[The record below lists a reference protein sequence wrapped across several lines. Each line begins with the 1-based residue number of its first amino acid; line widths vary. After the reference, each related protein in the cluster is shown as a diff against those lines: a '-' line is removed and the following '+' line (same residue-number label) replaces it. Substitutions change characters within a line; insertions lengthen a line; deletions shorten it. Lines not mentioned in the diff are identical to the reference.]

1 MKNNT
6 FKILM
11 LGGGKRVSLAR
22 RFKYALKKLDLEP
35 QIFSYDLTTN
45 EPILKEA
52 KIIKGFKWNSQNVI
66 NDLKVKILEN
76 NFDLLISNVDP
87 ALVFQ
92 SQLAKEYKC
101 ANIISPHKTIINC
114 QCKELFQNFCEDNSL
129 PIIPRWDNE
138 TYPFF
143 IKPKKGSSSKD
154 ARLIYSL
161 TELKNEFSSCE
172 EFFIKQNYIKGKEY
186 TVDAYIDKNNII
198 KALSP
203 RERIKTSNGEVEI
216 TRTIRDKEIEHLSKI
231 IIDKFSLKG
240 PISIQFIRSKN
251 DKKLWLMEINPRL
264 AGGVIASIEAGYN
277 IPEMLI
283 KDILDYDIQQT
294 NLTKNIIMKR
304 YFEEIFYE
312 DDN

>member
-1 MKNNT
+1 
-6 FKILM
+6 M

-22 RFKYALKKLDLEP
+22 RFKYALKKLDLKP
-35 QIFSYDLTTN
+35 QIFSYDLTTK

-52 KIIKGFKWNSQNVI
+52 TIIKGIRWSSQDLI
-66 NDLKVKILEN
+66 NDLKDKISEN

-92 SQLAKEYKC
+92 SKLANEYKC

-114 QCKELFQNFCEDNSL
+114 QCKELFQSFCEKNSL
-129 PIIPRWDNE
+129 PIIPRWDKK
-138 TYPFF
+138 TFPFF

-154 ARLIYSL
+154 ARLIYNL
-161 TELKNEFSSCE
+161 TQFKNEVSRYE
-172 EFFIKQNYIKGKEY
+172 EFFIKQKYIQGKEY
-186 TVDAYIDKNNII
+186 TVDGYIDKNNKI

-216 TRTIRDKEIEHLSKI
+216 TRTIRDNEIENLSKI
-231 IIDKFSLKG
+231 IIDKFALKG

-251 DKKLWLMEINPRL
+251 DDKLWLMEINPRL

-283 KDILDYDIQQT
+283 KDILDYDIQET
-294 NLTKNIIMKR
+294 NLTKKIVMKR